1 MVCRPLLDSTVYW
14 FVPASRTCATWSAL
28 GWRSRSRL
36 ARPLGG
42 AAVCPAPTRPPH

>member
-28 GWRSRSRL
+28 G
-36 ARPLGG
+36 
-42 AAVCPAPTRPPH
+42 